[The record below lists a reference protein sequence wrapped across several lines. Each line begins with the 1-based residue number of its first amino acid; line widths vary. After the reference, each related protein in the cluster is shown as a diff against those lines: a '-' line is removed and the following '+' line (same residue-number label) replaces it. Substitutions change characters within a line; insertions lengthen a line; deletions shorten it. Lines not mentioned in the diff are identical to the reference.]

1 MVCKVGVVYVVDVMY
16 MIMRIMD
23 TEVSELDRDDL
34 DL

>member
-1 MVCKVGVVYVVDVMY
+1 MVCKVGVVYVVDVY

-23 TEVSELDRDDL
+23 SEVSKIDRDGL